1 MWPLLFFGRKK
12 FPQENKIFDIN
23 ILQEAGY
30 QLLKRQ
36 QQLWQAALLQQLPLT
51 LELEHSESNQVK
63 NSCTIFLNLH

>member
-1 MWPLLFFGRKK
+1 MLKCLYYFFGRKK

-51 LELEHSESNQVK
+51 LELEHSESTQG
-63 NSCTIFLNLH
+63 